1 MYATV
6 SGFPTALSGFST
18 SCAQKNPPSRER
30 YLRRAL
36 PAPADR
42 HSSLK
47 KLEREGLLRALRRRR
62 AARQARHLTP
72 QGLELAEKTVD
83 RVIESEQKA
92 LLDLSPDEQ
101 KQLLDAMRRYNAML
115 NTRMHD
121 ILFAQEDIHE

>member
-1 MYATV
+1 MSATA

-18 SCAQKNPPSRER
+18 SCAQKKRPSR
-30 YLRRAL
+30 RAISASRSPSPVRPL
-36 PAPADR
+36 SGEGGR
-42 HSSLK
+42 HGKPVS
-47 KLEREGLLRALRRRR
+47 
-62 AARQARHLTP
+62 LTP

-121 ILFAQEDIHE
+121 ILFVQEDIHE

>member
-1 MYATV
+1 MMSATA
-6 SGFPTALSGFST
+6 SGFPTAPSGSFT
-18 SCAQKNPPSRER
+18 SCAQKNLPSR
-30 YLRRAL
+30 RAISASRS
-36 PAPADR
+36 PSPGR
-42 HSSLK
+42 PSTLK
-47 KLEREGLLRALRRRR
+47 KLEREGLLALSGDGG
-62 AARQARHLTP
+62 RHGKPVSLTP